1 MNLSVLCELLL
12 CASCLWAASA
22 SLSRQHG
29 WMALGFL
36 LIGSAALLGAFNY
49 AGVEQVKPW
58 HQSVSGV
65 SGKLALVLIAAGG
78 ALSGWR
84 QHLLVLLFA
93 AAMLLLTSQLVLVGN
108 LLALLLIVWNG
119 RSRWLLAATGSVLF
133 VAAGLLVGTQGVW
146 QGIARV
152 DLFHLTLALAVV
164 CWTLVLRPRRAV
176 HAARVSDAA
185 GAEG

>member
-1 MNLSVLCELLL
+1 MSLSVWCELLL
-12 CASCLWAASA
+12 CASCLWAATA
-22 SLSRQHG
+22 SGARQYY

-36 LIGSAALLGAFNY
+36 LIGAAALLGAFNY
-49 AGVEQVKPW
+49 AGFEQVKPW

-84 QHLLVLLFA
+84 RHLLVLLFA
-93 AAMLLLTSQLVLVGN
+93 VVMLLVPSQLVLIGN

-119 RSRWLLAATGSVLF
+119 RSRWLLAVAGCVLF
-133 VAAGLLVGTQGVW
+133 VVAGLLVGTQGVW

-164 CWTLVLRPRRAV
+164 CWALVLRPHRTLPAT
-176 HAARVSDAA
+176 RVSDAA